1 MLLLSVLS
9 YALAPKSMSETS
21 SLNQGGCTPALKE
34 GSVYTTPPLHESP
47 RLFVGG
53 LYGDKVVEKW
63 ELEQVFAPYGDV
75 RDVWVAKDPPG
86 YAFVEMETVESAREA
101 MAALNN
107 TEALGVT
114 IR

>member
-1 MLLLSVLS
+1 MTEAEPVE
-9 YALAPKSMSETS
+9 AVVPI
-21 SLNQGGCTPALKE
+21 N
-34 GSVYTTPPLHESP
+34 ESP

-75 RDVWVAKDPPG
+75 KDIWVAKDPPG

-101 MAALNN
+101 MEALNN

-114 IR
+114 IRYCAFIVLSSLLLP

>member
-1 MLLLSVLS
+1 
-9 YALAPKSMSETS
+9 MSEETE
-21 SLNQGGCTPALKE
+21 K
-34 GSVYTTPPLHESP
+34 VTTLDESP

-63 ELEQVFAPYGDV
+63 ELEGVFAPYGDV
-75 RDVWVAKDPPG
+75 KDVWVAKDPPG

-114 IR
+114 IRYWGY

>member
-1 MLLLSVLS
+1 MLSLFP
-9 YALAPKSMSETS
+9 ATNNIPSMSEDAATP
-21 SLNQGGCTPALKE
+21 LN
-34 GSVYTTPPLHESP
+34 ESP

-75 RDVWVAKDPPG
+75 TDIWVAQDPPG
-86 YAFVEMETVESAREA
+86 YAFVEMESVDCAREA